1 MTNNRLIIYHNPLCS
16 KSRETLQ
23 ILEDSNLSPD
33 VVEYLEQPP
42 TRQELKEVI
51 EMLGIPARDLLRTSE
66 QVYDDA
72 ELGDDT
78 LTDDE
83 IIEAICQHPKLMQR
97 PIVISGTQAIIG
109 RPPNRVLEILA

>member
-1 MTNNRLIIYHNPLCS
+1 MTNNRLIMYHNPLCS
-16 KSRETLQ
+16 KSQETLQ
-23 ILEDSNLSPD
+23 ILENRNLSPD
-33 VVEYLEQPP
+33 VVEYLVQPP

-51 EMLGIPARDLLRTSE
+51 EMLGIPARDLLRTNE

-72 ELGDDT
+72 ELDDDT

-109 RPPNRVLEILA
+109 RPPTRVLEILA